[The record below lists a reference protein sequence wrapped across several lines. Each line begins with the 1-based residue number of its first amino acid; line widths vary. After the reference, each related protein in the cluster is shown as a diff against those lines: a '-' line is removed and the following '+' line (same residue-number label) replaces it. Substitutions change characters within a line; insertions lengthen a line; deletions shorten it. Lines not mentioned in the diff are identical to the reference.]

1 MENKLVVK
9 SNELIQ
15 ATYSLSV
22 IEQRLCLL
30 AIIEARTSGK
40 GITADNHLTIH
51 ASKYAEQFSVS
62 LDAAYKAL
70 KDGAVNLFERQITVY
85 DSYKGTNRKRVTR
98 WVSEITYIES
108 RGEIQLIFA
117 PLIVPEIVRLEKKFT
132 SYEIK
137 QVSGLNSAYALR
149 LFELLMQWKNS
160 LKVPVFEIER
170 LREQLGVELE
180 EYKLM
185 SNFKKFVLDKAILE
199 INSKTDLI
207 LKYEQIK
214 NGRKITGFKFAI
226 KTKKNSK
233 PMKKH
238 TEDLFKD
245 NILKWGI
252 AEESLLKSLRKK
264 CPDLNKTYIEELA
277 IKTNTEVNM
286 ILSKLNVQSA
296 NLDSFSLGQFN

>member
-1 MENKLVVK
+1 LESKLVVK

-30 AIIEARTSGK
+30 AIIEARASGK

-51 ASKYAEQFSVS
+51 ASKYAEQFNVS

-70 KDGAVNLFERQITVY
+70 KDGVINLFERQITVY

-137 QVSGLNSAYALR
+137 QVSGLSSAYALR
-149 LFELLMQWKNS
+149 LFELLIQWKNS
-160 LKVPVFEIER
+160 PKIPIFKIER
-170 LREQLGVELE
+170 LREQLGVEPQ

-214 NGRKITGFKFAI
+214 NGKRITGFNFSIGIRKINKA
-226 KTKKNSK
+226 TKND
-233 PMKKH
+233 
-238 TEDLFKD
+238 DLFKD
-245 NILKWGI
+245 KILKWGL
-252 AEESLLKSLRKK
+252 AEENLFKTLLKK
-264 CPDLNKTYIEELA
+264 CPNLTKYYIEKMA
-277 IKTNTEVNM
+277 IEQDLDINLV
-286 ILSKLNVQSA
+286 LSSLNVKYA
-296 NLDSFSLGQFN
+296 KDTSFSMTHL